1 MDIKDII
8 NNRILSEKE
17 AKSLLNKYDLTEEDR
32 IKWSKLFGQLKTN
45 ANEAPIVIDLTHPTI
60 IELMMNTPS
69 ITANKAWLNLAEIPL
84 NGQRGGH
91 IQIEDKDKFREILKA
106 LLWYC
111 VYSYL
116 DNAASNPLSFQTLI
130 GKIHFYGFSN
140 KSFCQYSEIG
150 SNTDLPF
157 IIPEE
162 LAKEL
167 ESVNTRSSYMVQPQ
181 LSFIFMMQQKMMLG
195 NTRAITVNHNI
206 KGIKLNII
214 FDMMSA
220 IRVFTALMNKKF
232 DLANKLIDYV
242 WFNINHDAF
251 EIKSCTMNVTSLTIA
266 LNYTL
271 SVLEAYNL
279 YNNNAKINYNGYYNL
294 VPVSVGSRYD
304 EASNTINGTWYFSGP
319 SGLKSFTISNN
330 VITEIITE

>member
-45 ANEAPIVIDLTHPTI
+45 ANEAPIVIDLTHPTL

-69 ITANKAWLNLAEIPL
+69 ITANKAWVNLAEIPL
-84 NGQRGGH
+84 NGQRGGN
-91 IQIEDKDKFREILKA
+91 IGIEDKDKFREILKV

-111 VYSYL
+111 IYSYL
-116 DNAASNPLSFQTLI
+116 DNTSGAPLFQTLI
-130 GKIHFYGFSN
+130 GKINFFGMN
-140 KSFCQYSEIG
+140 DKSFCQFSRIG

-167 ESVNTRSSYMVQPQ
+167 ESTNTRSSYMQQPQ
-181 LSFIFMMQQKMMLG
+181 VSFIFKMSAKMMLG
-195 NTRAITVNHNI
+195 NTRAIYVNHNI
-206 KGIKLNII
+206 IGIKLNIV
-214 FDMMSA
+214 FDIMSA
-220 IRVFTALMNKKF
+220 VQVFSALMNKKF

-242 WFNINHDAF
+242 WFNINHD
-251 EIKSCTMNVTSLTIA
+251 IYQLKPSTMNISTLNIT

-271 SVLEAYNL
+271 NALEAYDL
-279 YNNNAKINYNGYYNL
+279 YNNVAKINYNGYYNL
-294 VPVSVGSRYD
+294 VPVSVDSTYD
-304 EASNTINGTWYFSGP
+304 EASNSINGTWYFSGP
-319 SGLKSFTISNN
+319 SGLKSFIITNN